1 MADNTGIKHIFADLH
16 IHIGRTMT
24 GRPVKITGS
33 KTLTLPNILH
43 FAKVIKGI
51 SMTGIIDCHV
61 PEVISEIETM
71 IKGGALRELQ
81 DGGFGYGD
89 SCLIPGSELEVND
102 ENCSGPVHVLVYM
115 PDLISLKS
123 WSFWLQER
131 MTNFH
136 LSSQRIYAS
145 GLDVQNKA
153 KELGGLFIPAH
164 VFTPFKSLYGKGV
177 KTSLS
182 EVFDRD
188 KIDGIELGLSA
199 DTYMAERI
207 KELQSYPFL
216 TNSDAH
222 SLEKIGREH
231 MELAVRSLNF
241 KELKMALRQEDGRGI
256 KANFGLDPLLGKY
269 YESVCA
275 DCLAVWIIEPAF
287 CLHCGSRKSIK
298 GVSMR
303 IEELSSNEDNGL
315 VRPLY
320 RHQVP
325 LEFIPGIGPKTL
337 DKLRACF
344 GNDMAVLH
352 YAEEKDLQEMLS
364 VRAASSIINARKGR
378 LAIKA
383 GGGGSYGRLE

>member
-1 MADNTGIKHIFADLH
+1 MKHIFADLH

-33 KTLTLPNILH
+33 KTLTLPKILQ
-43 FAKVIKGI
+43 FAKDIKGI

-71 IKGGALRELQ
+71 IKGGALAELQ

-89 SCLIPGSELEVND
+89 SCLITGSEIEIND
-102 ENCSGPVHVLVYM
+102 ENCSGPVHVLVYL
-115 PDLISLKS
+115 PDMVALKK
-123 WSFWLQER
+123 WSSWLQER
-131 MTNFH
+131 MKNYH

-145 GLDVQNKA
+145 GLEVQNKA

-177 KTSLS
+177 QKSLS

-199 DTYMAERI
+199 DTSMAERI
-207 KELQSYPFL
+207 IELQNYPFL

-231 MELAVRSLNF
+231 MELSVQSVSF
-241 KELKMALRQEDGRGI
+241 KELKMALRGEGGRHI
-256 KANFGLDPLLGKY
+256 SANFGLDPLLGKY

-275 DCLAVWIIEPAF
+275 ECLAVWDRERST
-287 CLHCGSRKSIK
+287 CLKCGCSKRIK
-298 GVSMR
+298 GVSRR
-303 IEELSSNEDNGL
+303 IEELSGTVRQSA
-315 VRPLY
+315 VRPPY

-325 LEFIPGIGPKTL
+325 LEFIPGIGPRTL
-337 DKLRACF
+337 DKLRIRF

-352 YAEEKDLQEMLS
+352 SADEEALKEMLS
-364 VRAASSIINARKGR
+364 SRASASIIDARKGR
-378 LAIKA
+378 LMIKA
-383 GGGGSYGRLE
+383 GGGGAYGRIE